1 MNLSVTDT
9 ALSSALGSLAWVFF
23 TNSIAFAQTI
33 ELEVFCTQYPQNS
46 SCEGVSF
53 NDTGQGETLDQTSQ
67 LIQVQLSTSGPDDEL
82 IWIAIRHNEVSQITE
97 LSAYHSKR
105 LESFLNQLLNGALGA
120 VAVPLPFDLFNI
132 YNLQEH
138 RTEYLAFTSDA
149 CQAHPQIVN
158 GRGWQQADCTIAGN
172 GTITLPEDVDIRAG
186 YFTLGYIEN
195 DLIKAVI
202 FRLEDQQATFVGD
215 TNLDDLCQQFPLNS
229 RCRFWPISSSEN

>member
-1 MNLSVTDT
+1 MGL
-9 ALSSALGSLAWVFF
+9 
-23 TNSIAFAQTI
+23 AQTI
-33 ELEVFCTQYPQNS
+33 EPEVFCAQYPQNS
-46 SCEGVSF
+46 SCEGYSS
-53 NDTGQGETLDQTSQ
+53 NDAGQSEVAEQIGQ
-67 LIQVQLSTSGPDDEL
+67 LIQVQLSTSGPDNEL
-82 IWIAIRHNEVSQITE
+82 IWITIRRNEVSQITE
-97 LSAYHSKR
+97 LSAYHAER
-105 LESFLNQLLNGALGA
+105 LESFFNQLLNGVLGA

-149 CQAHPQIVN
+149 CQAHPQIID
-158 GRGWQQADCTIAGN
+158 GRGWQQADCAITGS
-172 GTITLPEDVDIRAG
+172 GTITLPDNVDIRSG

-229 RCRFWPISSSEN
+229 RCRFWPISSAEN